1 MRLTSG
7 DILYN
12 IFSLVLSIF
21 TSREDPLKPEGMK
34 QVWSRDGLLLKH
46 DDEAALFQSG
56 SRDIN
61 DKQVDIN
68 SFLPYILVMHL

>member
-1 MRLTSG
+1 MLR

-12 IFSLVLSIF
+12 IFPLILSIF
-21 TSREDPLKPEGMK
+21 TSREDPLKPEGVK
-34 QVWSRDGLLLKH
+34 QVWSRDGLLLPKH

-56 SRDIN
+56 IRDIN